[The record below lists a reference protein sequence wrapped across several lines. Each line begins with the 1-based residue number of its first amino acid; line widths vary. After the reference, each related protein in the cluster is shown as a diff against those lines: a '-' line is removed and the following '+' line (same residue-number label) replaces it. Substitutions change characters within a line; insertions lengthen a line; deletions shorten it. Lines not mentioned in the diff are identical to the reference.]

1 MRYVLY
7 GNKASGSFPAEAALV
22 KAGVPHEVIELDLNN
37 GDQNRPDFAAL
48 NPMRQVPALKL
59 PDGTLMTESAAIC
72 IYLAAAH
79 PQSGLGPASGTPAH
93 ARMLRWLV
101 YMSNNLYEGDLR
113 YFYPERYTTDPSG
126 VPGVKAAGAAH
137 MARTLA
143 ILDTALSDG
152 PFLAGP
158 QMSIADVYL
167 ATLMTWSPE
176 PVTAPR
182 LLAVQKAVVAD
193 PAYGEAWKRHGM
205 PA

>member
-1 MRYVLY
+1 MQYVLY
-7 GNKASGSFPAEAALV
+7 GNKASGSFPVEAALA
-22 KAGVPHEVIELDLNN
+22 KTGAPYEVIELDLNN
-37 GDQNRPDFAAL
+37 GDQNRADFVAL

-72 IYLAAAH
+72 IYLATAH
-79 PQSGLGPASGTPAH
+79 PKAGIGPAPGTAAH

-113 YFYPERYTTDPSG
+113 YFYPERYTADPSG

-137 MARTLA
+137 MARSLA
-143 ILDTALSDG
+143 IIDAALADE
-152 PFLAGP
+152 PYLAGRE
-158 QMSIADVYL
+158 MSIADLYL

-182 LLAVQKAVVAD
+182 LLAVQRAVIAD
-193 PAYGEAWKRHGM
+193 PVYGAVWRRHGM
-205 PA
+205 PL